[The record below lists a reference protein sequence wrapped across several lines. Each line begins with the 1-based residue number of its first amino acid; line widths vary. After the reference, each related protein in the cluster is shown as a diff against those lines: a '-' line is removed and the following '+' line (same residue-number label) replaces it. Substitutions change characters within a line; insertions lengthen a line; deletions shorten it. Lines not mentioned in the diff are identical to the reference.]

1 MYLASHATLFAWITI
16 ERSKTGKWT
25 IEAHSWLEPETKSN
39 FPVAFEITITVDPA
53 TAPHLHFGDFISLC
67 PEGEPNNKW
76 SFNDHR
82 LLQFKDMAA
91 ALVSASTTAS
101 RTAAGAMTAT
111 ATTTH
116 NTTQSASSSKDKEAS
131 TSSEVVPPANTPG
144 PSSTRPLTDKEENDD
159 DDDDNEI
166 MSEIPKKRQKL
177 NEVKEISIIQ
187 EKLFRLSVRVVPM
200 YGHGWHGHEMP
211 GLPDLLGV
219 PATLTATMPPTAS
232 TGSSGDSSSKK
243 ELKGRET

>member
-1 MYLASHATLFAWITI
+1 
-16 ERSKTGKWT
+16 
-25 IEAHSWLEPETKSN
+25 
-39 FPVAFEITITVDPA
+39 
-53 TAPHLHFGDFISLC
+53 
-67 PEGEPNNKW
+67 
-76 SFNDHR
+76 
-82 LLQFKDMAA
+82 
-91 ALVSASTTAS
+91 
-101 RTAAGAMTAT
+101 MTAT

-131 TSSEVVPPANTPG
+131 TSSEVVPPATTPG
-144 PSSTRPLTDKEENDD
+144 PSSTRPLTDKEENDDDD